1 MTFQTPL
8 GLLVLL
14 AVPAVIALHLF
25 RRRLV
30 ERRVAGL
37 FLFRGERIVA
47 SSGRKRTRL
56 LNTLSLW
63 LECLAAAVLALWL
76 GGLSFGGAV
85 ARHVVFVLDDS
96 ASMGVGS
103 AVASARA
110 EIAKRA
116 ADLASGDRATLL
128 CTGPRPTVLLGPR
141 ALLVEIL
148 SALALWRPVQRR
160 HDPLPALDL
169 ARELAAGTG
178 EVVFCTDEEPP
189 SGCSDI
195 TVMAFGASAPNCSIV
210 TAQRLLRASGDG
222 EDLRVGIAAHGAV
235 AATELTVRS
244 GDQMLQRVPVAFAEG
259 QAQLVLS
266 LPAGVGALTLALA
279 GDAMSIDDV
288 AWLLPPPER
297 TVAVCELL
305 PAEQREGLQLQRMF
319 GALRGFR
326 HESNPLQAQLV
337 LAQAPGQL
345 RAGQTEVVFAPGD
358 GERDAW
364 RGPFVID
371 RAHEWMAGLHLDGV
385 VWLAGRRALP
395 GHVLIAAGAQA
406 LATEEFVDAGRRL
419 WLTLDAS
426 AGNLMRSPDWP
437 VLFLNLLET
446 ARAEVPGVETPNV
459 QIGDEARF
467 RRSMVAGATDAQI
480 WWREPDGTRT
490 AAAPGRTVG
499 FVPRLPGLHEVIGA
513 DGAVLGRFAARFVD
527 PSESDLRGLVTKTWP
542 AAVRPPETAGTTRD
556 TSKEQQLL
564 AMLLLALMLADW
576 WWLGRRSP

>member
-8 GLLVLL
+8 GLLALL

-37 FLFRGERIVA
+37 FLFRGERLVA

-76 GGLSFGGAV
+76 GGMSFGGVV
-85 ARHVVFVLDDS
+85 ARHVGFVLADS

-110 EIAKRA
+110 EIARRA
-116 ADLASGDRATLL
+116 ADLASGDRVTVL
-128 CTGPRPTVLLGPR
+128 CTGARPTVLLGPR
-141 ALLVEIL
+141 ALPAEVEA
-148 SALALWRPVQRR
+148 ALALWRPVQRR

-178 EVVFCTDEEPP
+178 EVVYCTDEEPP
-189 SGCSDI
+189 AGCQDL
-195 TVMAFGASAPNCSIV
+195 TVIAFGASVPNCSIV
-210 TAQRLLRASGDG
+210 TAQRLPRAMGDG
-222 EDLRVGIAAHGAV
+222 EDLRVGIASHGAV
-235 AATELTVRS
+235 TATELTVRS
-244 GDQMLQRVPVAFAEG
+244 ADQILQRVPVAFADG
-259 QAQLVLS
+259 QAQVALL
-266 LPAGVGALTLALA
+266 LPAGVGTLTLALA
-279 GDAMSIDDV
+279 GDAMTIDDV

-297 TVAVCELL
+297 LVAVCELL
-305 PAEQREGLQLQRMF
+305 PAEQRERLQLHRVF

-326 HESNPLQAQLV
+326 HESNPLLAQLV
-337 LAQAPGQL
+337 LATAPGQL

-395 GHVLIAAGAQA
+395 GHVLVAAGAQA
-406 LATEEFVDAGRRL
+406 LAAEEFVDAGRRL
-419 WLTLDAS
+419 WLTLDSS

-437 VLFLNLLET
+437 VLFLNLLES

-467 RRSMVAGATDAQI
+467 RRSMVAGAHDAQL

-490 AAAPGRTVG
+490 DAGAGRMVG
-499 FVPRLPGLHEVIGA
+499 FVPRLPGLHEVVGR
-513 DGAVLGRFAARFVD
+513 DGVVLGSFAARFVD

-542 AAVRPPETAGTTRD
+542 ATVRQPDDAGTTRD
-556 TSKEQQLL
+556 TSREQQVL
-564 AMLLLALMLADW
+564 AMLLLALVLADW